1 MNVAF
6 LVGLRFAMGQKSTA
20 FLSFITRVSI
30 LGLTLGVMA
39 LVIVVSVMNGFDSQL
54 KYRILGAVPHLVI
67 EGEPFKH
74 PLAKGMAR
82 FLHYE
87 GMMLVSGE
95 GRLIAVYGIDPEQES
110 DVSII
115 PQHLRSGVITDLK
128 SGEFR
133 VIVGSSLASRFSL
146 WTGSKSTLLIPVPS
160 SGGET
165 VVPRISQVTVLDTFK
180 LDSELDYGLVLMH
193 VDDLARITGDER
205 VLSRVALND
214 IFSVNAF
221 LQASGAVVVET
232 WYDEY
237 GDFFETVRMEKLMMF
252 LLLTLIV
259 MIAAFN
265 TVSGLSMMVQEKQSE
280 IAVLR
285 TMGLSRGEV
294 TSIFVVQGA
303 LIGVVGVSFGLLL
316 GTPLAHYI
324 TEIVSFF
331 ENVLG
336 NRMLAGT
343 YFDRVP
349 SDVRYADIA
358 VIALVSFLIA
368 LLATLYP
375 AFRAAR
381 IDPAVVLRAE

>member
-6 LVGLRFAMGQKSTA
+6 LIGLRFSMGRKSTA

-30 LGLTLGVMA
+30 FGLALGVMA
-39 LVIVVSVMNGFDSQL
+39 LVVVVSVMNGFDSQL
-54 KYRILGAVPHLVI
+54 KYRILGAVPHLVVA
-67 EGEPFKH
+67 GEPFEH

-95 GRLIAVYGIDPEQES
+95 GRLVAVYGIDPEQEA
-110 DVSII
+110 DVSVI
-115 PQHLRSGVITDLK
+115 PQHLNGRSIEVLVP
-128 SGEFR
+128 GEFR
-133 VIVGSSLASRFSL
+133 AIVGSALATRFGL
-146 WTGSKSTLLIPVPS
+146 WTGSKTTLLIPVPS
-160 SGGET
+160 PGGET
-165 VVPRISQVTVLDTFK
+165 VVPRVSQITVVDTFQ
-180 LDSELDYGLVLMH
+180 LNSELDYGLVLMH
-193 VDDLARITGDER
+193 IDDLRHITGDDR
-205 VLSRVALND
+205 VLTRVTLKD
-214 IFSVNAF
+214 IFSIGAF
-221 LQASGAVVVET
+221 RQSSDVTVVET

-265 TVSGLSMMVQEKQSE
+265 TVSGLSMMVKEKQSE

-285 TMGLSRGEV
+285 TMGLGQHQV
-294 TSIFVVQGA
+294 TGIFVVQGA
-303 LIGVVGVSFGLLL
+303 LIGLIGVSLGLLL
-316 GTPLAHYI
+316 GTPLAYHV
-324 TEIVSFF
+324 TEIVSLF
-331 ENVLG
+331 ENMLG

-358 VIALVSFLIA
+358 VIAVVSLVIA